1 MSKEARCFQEIVME
15 LDAAHADV
23 QIGKMMSSEALT
35 VKGKVFCF
43 FWERRNAMVFKLGKE
58 AETERA
64 AMAGWEWLNPFKNK
78 GPMKAWYAV
87 PLARKR
93 AWKSL
98 AEEALEM
105 GRSAK

>member
-1 MSKEARCFQEIVME
+1 MTKEARYFDEIVEE
-15 LDAAHADV
+15 LNAAHVDV
-23 QIGKMMSSEALT
+23 QVGKMMSSEALT

-43 FWERRNAMVFKLGKE
+43 FWERRGTMVFKLGKE

-78 GPMKAWYAV
+78 GPMRAWYAV
-87 PLARKR
+87 PFAKKR

-98 AEEALEM
+98 AEEALEV
-105 GRSAK
+105 GRAGK